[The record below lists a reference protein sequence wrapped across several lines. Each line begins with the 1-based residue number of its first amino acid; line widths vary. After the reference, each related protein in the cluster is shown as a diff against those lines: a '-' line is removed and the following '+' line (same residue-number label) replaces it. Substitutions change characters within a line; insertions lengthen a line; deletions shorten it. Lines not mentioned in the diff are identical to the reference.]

1 MKIFQTGKEGW
12 NFQKQSKVQK
22 ILQPDQEKRC
32 QAVGGSDEEGNVW
45 EGLPLPHDQKIPQST
60 GHCSTERYWC
70 PLSMDMSMENHL

>member
-32 QAVGGSDEEGNVW
+32 QAVGGSDEEGDVW
-45 EGLPLPHDQKIPQST
+45 EGLPLPHDQKIPQSS
-60 GHCSTERYWC
+60 GHCFTERYWW
-70 PLSMDMSMENHL
+70 LSMDMSMENHL